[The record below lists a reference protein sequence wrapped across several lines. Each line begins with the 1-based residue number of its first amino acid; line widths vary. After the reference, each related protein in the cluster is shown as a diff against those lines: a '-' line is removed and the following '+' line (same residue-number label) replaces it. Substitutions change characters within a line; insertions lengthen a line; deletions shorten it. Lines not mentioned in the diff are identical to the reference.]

1 MKKILTV
8 KTYLDKRDISSYGK
22 KIRIVESG
30 SNRYLGSWHEHDNAI
45 REVKEVKITSK
56 FLFIYVQSLYGSIF
70 LYVGRGA
77 FLARQAPQFSRRVG
91 LRIFCLFN
99 TGRHFAQKIPENF
112 VQFVQLTSA
121 FTYAIIDLT
130 K

>member
-56 FLFIYVQSLYGSIF
+56 FLFIYV
-70 LYVGRGA
+70 
-77 FLARQAPQFSRRVG
+77 
-91 LRIFCLFN
+91 
-99 TGRHFAQKIPENF
+99 
-112 VQFVQLTSA
+112 
-121 FTYAIIDLT
+121 
-130 K
+130 